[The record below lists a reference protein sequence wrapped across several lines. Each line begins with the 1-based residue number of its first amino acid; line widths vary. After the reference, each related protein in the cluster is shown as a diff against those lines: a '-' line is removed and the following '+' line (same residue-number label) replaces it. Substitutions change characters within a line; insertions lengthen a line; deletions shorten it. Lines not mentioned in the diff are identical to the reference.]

1 MPSRRKHIPK
11 TPPGS
16 YVSEDDDA
24 MDEDDEQRNPTFTP
38 NLSSKPQ
45 AIFKPPA
52 KKANVVA
59 LAATTGTV
67 RSLRPL
73 LKTENWIWNVYNI
86 MPGIA
91 SYINIHCKRPGWVI
105 CPEMESYVRDGVI
118 HQILGTLEDIN
129 LDLLTRDRTIHSQHL
144 HDCNSLPFLPRHEST
159 PASFVISSRTNNPR
173 AYARRHQEV
182 A

>member
-73 LKTENWIWNVYNI
+73 LKTENWI
-86 MPGIA
+86 
-91 SYINIHCKRPGWVI
+91 
-105 CPEMESYVRDGVI
+105 
-118 HQILGTLEDIN
+118 
-129 LDLLTRDRTIHSQHL
+129 
-144 HDCNSLPFLPRHEST
+144 
-159 PASFVISSRTNNPR
+159 
-173 AYARRHQEV
+173 
-182 A
+182 